1 MACSCQN
8 NRNQFEVVAANGKV
22 VFTSS
27 SKPTAD
33 AVAKRYP
40 DSEVREQ
47 PKTPADANAAET
59 PSA

>member
-1 MACSCQN
+1 MACSCN
-8 NRNQFEVVAANGKV
+8 KKNRETHEVVTEAGKV

-40 DSEVREQ
+40 NSEVRTKPKAGAQ
-47 PKTPADANAAET
+47 PAAK
-59 PSA
+59 